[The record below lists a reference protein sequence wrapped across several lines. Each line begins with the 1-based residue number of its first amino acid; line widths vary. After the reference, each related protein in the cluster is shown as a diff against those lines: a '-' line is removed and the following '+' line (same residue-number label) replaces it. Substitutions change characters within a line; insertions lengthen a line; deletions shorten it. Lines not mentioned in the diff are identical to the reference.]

1 MTVFD
6 NEGLRKEIQRLVNI
20 LDDGEWI
27 TAGLW
32 GAYAFKSLLANDT
45 ILSFGSDWTGN
56 SAADYHCHLKYLIQ
70 AAINRTT

>member
-45 ILSFGSDWTGN
+45 ILSFGSD
-56 SAADYHCHLKYLIQ
+56 
-70 AAINRTT
+70 